1 MFGNVIYIAMVKLDV
16 LEKVMK
22 DFENMQDV
30 YTD

>member
-1 MFGNVIYIAMVKLDV
+1 MFGNVIYIAMVNLDV